1 MYVCNC
7 NGISER
13 PVKKDLNSGA
23 NTWTKVHAHYGY
35 SPSCGKC
42 QIEIRKAIENH
53 EVLDSSPESLSCSA
67 AIA

>member
-1 MYVCNC
+1 MCYLQTGVIEYNP
-7 NGISER
+7 N
-13 PVKKDLNSGA
+13 KAYSGA

-53 EVLDSSPESLSCSA
+53 KVLDSSPESLSCSA